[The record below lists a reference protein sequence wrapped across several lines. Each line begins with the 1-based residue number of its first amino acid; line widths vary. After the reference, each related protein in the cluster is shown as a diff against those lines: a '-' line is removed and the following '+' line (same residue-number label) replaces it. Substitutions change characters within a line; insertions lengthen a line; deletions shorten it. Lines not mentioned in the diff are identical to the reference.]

1 MAQNTQDDK
10 IKGTARIVVM
20 LAWVGGLVFLT
31 YLFQQFI
38 DDRYNPNTEL
48 AMVAGPNGVR
58 EVVLLR
64 NAQGHYV
71 ASGRINNEDVTFLL
85 DTGATD
91 VAIPGALADRLGLP
105 RLGRGMSRTA
115 NGTVPVW
122 GTRLD
127 SVQLGAVLLRDV
139 RATIL
144 PSMERGAPVL
154 LGMSFLKQLEMVQRE
169 GRLTLRQGATRG

>member
-1 MAQNTQDDK
+1 
-10 IKGTARIVVM
+10 M
-20 LAWVGGLVFLT
+20 LAWIAGLVFLT

-48 AMVAGPNGVR
+48 AMAAGPDGVR
-58 EVVLLR
+58 EVVLQR

-71 ASGRINNEDVTFLL
+71 ASGWINAQPVTFLL

-91 VAIPGALADRLGLP
+91 VAIPQSLADRLGLP
-105 RLGRGMSRTA
+105 RLRRGMSRTA

-127 SVQLGAVLLRDV
+127 SVQLGAVVLRDV
-139 RATIL
+139 RATIV
-144 PSMERGAPVL
+144 PSMERGSPVL

-169 GRLTLRQGATRG
+169 GRLTLRQGASRG